1 MKTDCVFDLPW
12 RRRFA
17 AAAFAALFYAPAA
30 QAGNEPYGIWLRP
43 EAGQQFS
50 FYDCGGLLCAK
61 LVSVRNAEEQHAVGT
76 VILRGAS
83 KSGPKEWRGKLYN
96 TKDGN
101 VYDGVITLKSGNEL
115 TAQRLP
121 VGRDLQGRDLA
132 KSNGHGG
139 RQSVG
144 QGAGRRRI
152 ERSCRADRFEL

>member
-17 AAAFAALFYAPAA
+17 AAAFAALFYAPVA
-30 QAGNEPYGIWLRP
+30 QAGNEPFGIWLRP

-61 LVSVRNAEEQHAVGT
+61 LVSVRNAEEQRAVGT

-115 TAQRLP
+115 TLKGCLWGVICKGETWRRATATAGAKASDKAQ
-121 VGRDLQGRDLA
+121 D
-132 KSNGHGG
+132 
-139 RQSVG
+139 
-144 QGAGRRRI
+144 
-152 ERSCRADRFEL
+152 ADE

>member
-17 AAAFAALFYAPAA
+17 AAAFVALFYAPAA

-101 VYDGVITLKSGNEL
+101 VYDGVITLKSASEL
-115 TAQRLP
+115 TLKGCLWGVICKGETWRRATATAGVKASDKAQ
-121 VGRDLQGRDLA
+121 DA
-132 KSNGHGG
+132 N
-139 RQSVG
+139 
-144 QGAGRRRI
+144 
-152 ERSCRADRFEL
+152 E